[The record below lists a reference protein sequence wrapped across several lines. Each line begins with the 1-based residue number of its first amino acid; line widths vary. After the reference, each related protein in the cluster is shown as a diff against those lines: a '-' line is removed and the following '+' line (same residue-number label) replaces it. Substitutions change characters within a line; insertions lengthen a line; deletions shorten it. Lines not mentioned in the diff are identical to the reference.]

1 MKKPLFVV
9 PLMIV
14 LVVTLV
20 LGGCAESTSDEPVE
34 LSLASQYAAGS
45 PHAELLQ
52 EWADKIY
59 EATDGEVTITIYA
72 SSALLGETDL
82 VSGVKAGIADI
93 VNIQTRALED
103 QFPLTCIFGMP
114 LMPYLPFGDTE
125 LGPEIWAQLEEDF
138 PELKAEY
145 ADFKELFNNPST
157 GGWIHMHSSLVTLPE
172 ELDGANLLAFG
183 NPMMEMLEEVGAS
196 PLFLDIADLYT
207 SLDRGLLDGVCLAPG
222 GIVEMGLY
230 PLLPYHTIFPNG
242 LMNGGGATVMN
253 LDTWNSLSADAQQA
267 FEDLNSWMTGM
278 SWQLELD
285 SDAEA
290 VTVLEAE
297 GHTFYTLTAE
307 EEEAWYQ
314 VAYPV
319 HQAYLAEL
327 DAQGLPATE
336 LYEEI
341 LRLAEEYN

>member
-1 MKKPLFVV
+1 
-9 PLMIV
+9 
-14 LVVTLV
+14 
-20 LGGCAESTSDEPVE
+20 
-34 LSLASQYAAGS
+34 
-45 PHAELLQ
+45 
-52 EWADKIY
+52 
-59 EATDGEVTITIYA
+59 
-72 SSALLGETDL
+72 
-82 VSGVKAGIADI
+82 
-93 VNIQTRALED
+93 
-103 QFPLTCIFGMP
+103 
-114 LMPYLPFGDTE
+114 
-125 LGPEIWAQLEEDF
+125 
-138 PELKAEY
+138 
-145 ADFKELFNNPST
+145 
-157 GGWIHMHSSLVTLPE
+157 
-172 ELDGANLLAFG
+172 
-183 NPMMEMLEEVGAS
+183 
-196 PLFLDIADLYT
+196 
-207 SLDRGLLDGVCLAPG
+207 
-222 GIVEMGLY
+222 
-230 PLLPYHTIFPNG
+230 
-242 LMNGGGATVMN
+242 MN

-267 FEDLNSWMTGM
+267 FEDLNSRMTGM